1 MNEYQ
6 RELDMLT
13 KTAGFT
19 SDVLQVLVDRAM
31 PMKLNEETTTAKFID
46 DHPITV
52 MIYRCAKCGGRV
64 YPRDGD
70 LYCSHCGQALCLD
83 NYEEETKDEM

>member
-19 SDVLQVLVDRAM
+19 SDVLQVLVDRVTALK
-31 PMKLNEETTTAKFID
+31 PNEETATSEFID

-64 YPRDGD
+64 HPFDGD
-70 LYCSHCGQALCLD
+70 LYCRHCGQALD
-83 NYEEETKDEM
+83 WGDDQ

>member
-19 SDVLQVLVDRAM
+19 SDVLHVLVDRVTS
-31 PMKLNEETTTAKFID
+31 MKPNEETATAEFID
-46 DHPITV
+46 DYPTIVTV
-52 MIYRCAKCGGRV
+52 YRCPKCGGRV
-64 YPRDGD
+64 HPFDGD
-70 LYCSHCGQALCLD
+70 LVCRHCGQALD
-83 NYEEETKDEM
+83 WSDGQ

>member
-19 SDVLQVLVDRAM
+19 SDVLQVLVDRVTS
-31 PMKLNEETTTAKFID
+31 MKPNEETATSEFID

-64 YPRDGD
+64 HPFELLEVVDR
-70 LYCSHCGQALCLD
+70 
-83 NYEEETKDEM
+83 